1 VYNRIV
7 NRFAKWREHRF
18 FRKHQVGSWKEY
30 YYKYDPDFNIRAD
43 TILEMFHGYPYIVE
57 LQSLQFLKAGFGDEF
72 GWDLDAATK
81 LTTWLETKCKGKA
94 RAKIERVLPH
104 TGVDYNGNKFKNWA
118 INEFATDSLFVG
130 FQDERDYLIFL
141 LKWECA

>member
-1 VYNRIV
+1 MYNRIV

-57 LQSLQFLKAGFGDEF
+57 LQSLQALKNGFSDKH
-72 GWDLDAATK
+72 GWDFDAMTA
-81 LTTWLETKCKGKA
+81 LTEWLEINCKGKA

-104 TGVDYNGNKFKNWA
+104 SGIDRDGNKFKNWA
-118 INEFATDSLFVG
+118 LNEFAKDSLFIG
-130 FQDERDYLIFL
+130 FQDERDHLIFL
-141 LKWECA
+141 LK